1 MADYLEGLEFIEFDE
16 GVDSI
21 MPDGEYECVV
31 YSAELRQGR
40 KSPYIAMQLIVTSGE
55 YEDEMLF
62 QNIVLGGSRIAQRI
76 SKQNLHALLQ
86 RDIKSKE
93 KTADIMKELLGKPII
108 AIVKKDV
115 YQGVERPEVKGLK
128 PWKKATDALFE
139 DSGSEEG
146 GTSKE
151 ELPF

>member
-1 MADYLEGLEFIEFDE
+1 VSDLEGMEFIEFDD
-16 GVDSI
+16 GVDTI

-40 KSPYIAMQLIVTSGE
+40 KSPYIAMQLIVTSGQ

-76 SKQNLHALLQ
+76 SKQNLRALLQ
-86 RDIKSKE
+86 RDI
-93 KTADIMKELLGKPII
+93 ILGKPVI

-139 DSGSEEG
+139 DSESGTG
-146 GTSKE
+146 GASKE